1 VRKSLAGVAR
11 RWRQIEKKNLCASCF
26 FAAGARM
33 RVVTRTT
40 ANLISCLSRNCVLQ
54 AETEIVA
61 IQQLAIA
68 EQTSG
73 TAAKQLCFAAD
84 EGSNHFSL
92 WSTTN
97 INA

>member
-1 VRKSLAGVAR
+1 
-11 RWRQIEKKNLCASCF
+11 
-26 FAAGARM
+26 M

-97 INA
+97 INARRATEDLKKKPS